1 MVTNKEK
8 KESGNYF
15 FVRVVYGTK
24 PRLIA
29 MSTNL
34 EYRERERQRLKR
46 ESGRQVSEA
55 QREKEL
61 VRETKNKGDEFRW
74 KNNMNILKWRSRCRR
89 LLALQSTPAK
99 TDTFGDRDRQ

>member
-8 KESGNYF
+8 TESGNYF

-46 ESGRQVSEA
+46 ESGRQASET
-55 QREKEL
+55 QREKE
-61 VRETKNKGDEFRW
+61 RQKARARDKNKGDEFRW
-74 KNNMNILKWRSRCRR
+74 KNNMNILSGV
-89 LLALQSTPAK
+89 LVAVA
-99 TDTFGDRDRQ
+99 F

>member
-8 KESGNYF
+8 TQSGNYF

-46 ESGRQVSEA
+46 ESGRQASEA
-55 QREKEL
+55 QREKERQSSRARDKKQRRRISL
-61 VRETKNKGDEFRW
+61 EEQHEYFEVAFS
-74 KNNMNILKWRSRCRR
+74 LRSPFSITVNSR
-89 LLALQSTPAK
+89 
-99 TDTFGDRDRQ
+99 

>member
-46 ESGRQVSEA
+46 ESGRQASEA
-55 QREKEL
+55 QREKE
-61 VRETKNKGDEFRW
+61 RQRARARDKKQ
-74 KNNMNILKWRSRCRR
+74 SRRISLEEQHEYFEVAFSLPSPFSITVNSR
-89 LLALQSTPAK
+89 
-99 TDTFGDRDRQ
+99 

>member
-8 KESGNYF
+8 TQSGNYF
-15 FVRVVYGTK
+15 FVRVVCGTK

-46 ESGRQVSEA
+46 ESGRQATEA
-55 QREKEL
+55 QREKERQSSRARDKKQRRRISL
-61 VRETKNKGDEFRW
+61 EEQHEYFEVAFS
-74 KNNMNILKWRSRCRR
+74 LRSPFSITVNSR
-89 LLALQSTPAK
+89 
-99 TDTFGDRDRQ
+99 